1 MNRLKKSLSKE
12 TLFLLLIGM
21 LYLAGTNI
29 AMTFIN
35 VYLVRVTNNIGVIII
50 QNIINYASLLF
61 AFVCGTKSI
70 SRINLNSIL
79 KVGIISTSLYYLSI
93 LLLQEKTSIFLIPLG
108 IFNGIGQGLY
118 YFSFNLF
125 VGKLVKEKE
134 QGKFFSFQQTFS
146 YIFGVLTPTLS
157 GYIIVKFTKLTG
169 YYILF
174 AIAVLLFILGMMI
187 TNKIKSLKLKQNIK
201 VFNVLKLKNNIYWNV
216 NKYYSFSNGV
226 RESIFNQIFT
236 VFAYMIV
243 SDEQIIGQYNSL
255 MAIIGIISSIFI
267 ASRFNR
273 SNQKKYHFI
282 ESVIYFVIM
291 LSLGI
296 FKTQMALLCVYIFLG
311 IIYCWNQTI
320 FQSLKYQL
328 SAMAKDGFTQYE
340 YIVASEFPI
349 AIGRIVG
356 LSVALFLCS
365 MISLKNAYAMLI
377 IFDGSLWLIDHYVIN
392 KKVNWLEKK
401 EL

>member
-1 MNRLKKSLSKE
+1 MNKLKKSLSKE
-12 TLFLLLIGM
+12 TLFLLMVGM

-35 VYLVRVTNNIGVIII
+35 VYLVRVTNNIGIII
-50 QNIINYASLLF
+50 FQNIINYASLLL
-61 AFVCGTKSI
+61 AFICGTKCI
-70 SRINLNSIL
+70 SKINLNSLL
-79 KVGIISTSLYYLSI
+79 KIGIISTLLYYLCI
-93 LLLQEKTSIFLIPLG
+93 LLLQEKTSTFLIPLG
-108 IFNGIGQGLY
+108 IFNGFGQGFY

-125 VGKLVKEKE
+125 VGQLVKEKE
-134 QGKFFSFQQTFS
+134 QGKFFSYQQTFS

-157 GYIIVKFTKLTG
+157 GYVIVKFTKLTG

-174 AIAVLLFILGMMI
+174 AVAVFLFIIGMMI
-187 TNKIKSLKLKQNIK
+187 TNKIKGIKLKQNIK
-201 VFNVLKLKNNIYWNV
+201 VFQVLKLKNNIYWNA

-236 VFAYMIV
+236 VFAYTIV
-243 SDEQIIGQYNSL
+243 SNEQIIGQYNSL
-255 MAIIGIISSIFI
+255 MAIIGMISSTLI
-267 ASRFNR
+267 ASRLNR
-273 SNQKKYHFI
+273 SNQKTYHFI

-296 FKTQMALLCVYIFLG
+296 LKTQIALLCVYIVLG
-311 IIYCWNQTI
+311 IVYCWNQTI

-328 SAMAKDGFTQYE
+328 SAIAKDGFTQYE
-340 YIVASEFPI
+340 YIVGSEFPI
-349 AIGRIVG
+349 ALGRIVG
-356 LSVALFLCS
+356 LSIALFLCS
-365 MISLKNAYAMLI
+365 IIPLQNAYAILI

>member
-12 TLFLLLIGM
+12 TQFLLMVGM

-50 QNIINYASLLF
+50 QNIINYALLLF
-61 AFVCGTKSI
+61 AFICGTKCI
-70 SRINLNSIL
+70 SRISLNSIL
-79 KVGIISTSLYYLSI
+79 KVGIISTSLYYLCI
-93 LLLQEKTSIFLIPLG
+93 LLLKEKTSTFLIPLG
-108 IFNGIGQGLY
+108 VFNGLGQGFY

-125 VGKLVKEKE
+125 VGQLVKEKE

-174 AIAVLLFILGMMI
+174 AVAVFLFIIGMMI
-187 TNKIKSLKLKQNIK
+187 TNKIKGIQLEQSIK
-201 VFNVLKLKNNIYWNV
+201 VFEVLKLKKNIYWNA

-236 VFAYMIV
+236 VFAYTIV
-243 SDEQIIGQYNSL
+243 SNEQNIGQYNSL
-255 MAIIGIISSIFI
+255 MAIIGIISSTFI

-282 ESVIYFVIM
+282 ESIIYFVIM

-296 FKTQMALLCVYIFLG
+296 FKTQIALLCVYIFLG
-311 IIYCWNQTI
+311 IVYCWNQTI

-340 YIVASEFPI
+340 YIVGSEFPI
-349 AIGRIVG
+349 ALGRIVG
-356 LSVALFLCS
+356 LSIALFLCS
-365 MISLKNAYAMLI
+365 MIPLQNAYAILI